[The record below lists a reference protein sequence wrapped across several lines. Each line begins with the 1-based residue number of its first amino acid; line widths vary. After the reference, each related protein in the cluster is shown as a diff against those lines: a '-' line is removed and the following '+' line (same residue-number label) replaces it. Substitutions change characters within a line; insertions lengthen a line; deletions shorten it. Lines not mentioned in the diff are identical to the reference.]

1 MDIDI
6 EIEVDDPKVFIRHA
20 ETEDDLR
27 ACWPTMRELRPH
39 IDSAEMF
46 IERFERMRAQ
56 SYRLLV
62 IWRDSEVLALG
73 GYRYQENLLYGRA
86 IYLDDFVTRESS
98 RGEGWGQLIINVV
111 TSLAEDAGCEKLVL
125 DTSLANALAQRF
137 YFRQG
142 LLSGAMRFSKSI
154 RRSADQTAQVDISVD
169 LNPSR

>member
-1 MDIDI
+1 MDF
-6 EIEVDDPKVFIRHA
+6 EITTDDPKVFVRHA
-20 ETEDDLR
+20 ETHDDLR
-27 ACWPTMRELRPH
+27 ACWPVMQELRPH
-39 IDSAEMF
+39 ITSAEMF
-46 IERFERMRAQ
+46 IERVGRMRAE

-62 IWRDSEVLALG
+62 IWRDSEVMALG

-86 IYLDDFVTRESS
+86 MYLDDFVTRESA

-154 RRSADQTAQVDISVD
+154 PKTSGSAV
-169 LNPSR
+169 